1 MQLKATSETM
11 DSLWAAIDKSR
22 SAYVKVLKHHLVDV
36 LIDHQNCLAA
46 LREQGATVEASRQLI
61 KQLKQGK
68 GI

>member
-1 MQLKATSETM
+1 MQLRATSETM
-11 DSLWAAIDKSR
+11 DHLWAAIDKSR
-22 SAYVKVLKHHLVDV
+22 SDHVKVNKADLVDV